1 MIKRN
6 NKLLNSVQHLSESTK
21 FLYLEQLN
29 TSTKTVLILTT
40 IYF

>member
-1 MIKRN
+1 
-6 NKLLNSVQHLSESTK
+6 LLNSVQHLSEITK
-21 FLYLEQLN
+21 ILYLEQLN

>member
-6 NKLLNSVQHLSESTK
+6 NKLLNSVQHLSEITK
-21 FLYLEQLN
+21 ILYLEQLN
-29 TSTKTVLILTT
+29 TSTKTVVILTT